1 MNPAYRIL
9 HLQRVTSATESPDY
23 TKKGAGQH
31 TIPVVRRLKCSVKS
45 GAPSSHKKQRARYT
59 SLFIHDM
66 YFLFPYV
73 GIIQIRFQVKTN
85 QVYSQPI
92 YLSSLF
98 KHIISHLF
106 CFVKYFFFCIFL
118 YFCLC
123 HLLDI
128 QKAWG
133 QVQWHF
139 KRRSQVHAKFSK
151 QCVRLRFQICIHT
164 NTYACSISIKNNTLH
179 EYLTINLFKEVT
191 CFVKVFQ
198 LKMMMPM

>member
-9 HLQRVTSATESPDY
+9 HLQRVTSATESPNY

-92 YLSSLF
+92 YLSSPFVRHYTKLRNNF
-98 KHIISHLF
+98 QAFFNISPFSAVSVTKKDPAYVWNIHQ
-106 CFVKYFFFCIFL
+106 IFINRIHNHPAI
-118 YFCLC
+118 CNT
-123 HLLDI
+123 
-128 QKAWG
+128 
-133 QVQWHF
+133 
-139 KRRSQVHAKFSK
+139 SSK
-151 QCVRLRFQICIHT
+151 ST
-164 NTYACSISIKNNTLH
+164 
-179 EYLTINLFKEVT
+179 
-191 CFVKVFQ
+191 Q
-198 LKMMMPM
+198 LSP

>member
-31 TIPVVRRLKCSVKS
+31 TIPVVRRLKYSVKS

-92 YLSSLF
+92 YLSSPFVRHYTKLRNNF
-98 KHIISHLF
+98 QAFFNISP
-106 CFVKYFFFCIFL
+106 
-118 YFCLC
+118 
-123 HLLDI
+123 
-128 QKAWG
+128 
-133 QVQWHF
+133 
-139 KRRSQVHAKFSK
+139 FSA
-151 QCVRLRFQICIHT
+151 V
-164 NTYACSISIKNNTLH
+164 S
-179 EYLTINLFKEVT
+179 VT
-191 CFVKVFQ
+191 KKDPAYV
-198 LKMMMPM
+198 

>member
-85 QVYSQPI
+85 QVYSQPL
-92 YLSSLF
+92 YLSSPFVRHYTKLRNNF
-98 KHIISHLF
+98 QAFFNISPF
-106 CFVKYFFFCIFL
+106 SAVSVPDWSNPVSPIPQQTASTICAEVRAVTQFRK
-118 YFCLC
+118 
-123 HLLDI
+123 DSSR
-128 QKAWG
+128 KAA
-133 QVQWHF
+133 
-139 KRRSQVHAKFSK
+139 S
-151 QCVRLRFQICIHT
+151 
-164 NTYACSISIKNNTLH
+164 
-179 EYLTINLFKEVT
+179 VT
-191 CFVKVFQ
+191 KKDPAYV
-198 LKMMMPM
+198 

>member
-9 HLQRVTSATESPDY
+9 HLQRVISATESPDY

-92 YLSSLF
+92 CLSSLF
-98 KHIISHLF
+98 VKHYTKFRNNFQAFFNIFIY
-106 CFVKYFFFCIFL
+106 YFITI
-118 YFCLC
+118 
-123 HLLDI
+123 LL
-128 QKAWG
+128 
-133 QVQWHF
+133 
-139 KRRSQVHAKFSK
+139 
-151 QCVRLRFQICIHT
+151 
-164 NTYACSISIKNNTLH
+164 
-179 EYLTINLFKEVT
+179 
-191 CFVKVFQ
+191 
-198 LKMMMPM
+198 

>member
-31 TIPVVRRLKCSVKS
+31 TIPVVRRLKYSVKS

-98 KHIISHLF
+98 EKYYTEVSGDLQEISTSCKFFRNTCCKQILITEIFPILTTRSESCVYLILF
-106 CFVKYFFFCIFL
+106 N
-118 YFCLC
+118 
-123 HLLDI
+123 
-128 QKAWG
+128 
-133 QVQWHF
+133 
-139 KRRSQVHAKFSK
+139 S
-151 QCVRLRFQICIHT
+151 
-164 NTYACSISIKNNTLH
+164 
-179 EYLTINLFKEVT
+179 
-191 CFVKVFQ
+191 
-198 LKMMMPM
+198 

>member
-45 GAPSSHKKQRARYT
+45 GAPSSHTKQRARYT

-66 YFLFPYV
+66 YFLFSYV

-92 YLSSLF
+92 YLSSP
-98 KHIISHLF
+98 
-106 CFVKYFFFCIFL
+106 FVKHYTKLKNNFQAFSIFFFITLSLCRFSYYMWVLNPCIFNFQFTRVNHSQIFHIL
-118 YFCLC
+118 FYFSP
-123 HLLDI
+123 
-128 QKAWG
+128 
-133 QVQWHF
+133 F
-139 KRRSQVHAKFSK
+139 
-151 QCVRLRFQICIHT
+151 
-164 NTYACSISIKNNTLH
+164 
-179 EYLTINLFKEVT
+179 
-191 CFVKVFQ
+191 
-198 LKMMMPM
+198 